1 MLPTKNDNKLLTKR
15 VQASGRSTVI
25 LSYTTSDAQALRN
38 MAKEIILKS
47 GKKAS
52 LSLLSRR
59 SLQIYALIL
68 ANPSHLVNELQVLNK
83 MVTPLPSPSKA
94 STTQKVPE

>member
-38 MAKEIILKS
+38 LAKEISLKS

-59 SLQIYALIL
+59 SLQIYSVML
-68 ANPSHLVNELQVLNK
+68 ANPAYLINELQVLNK
-83 MVTPLPSPSKA
+83 MVTPVPAPSKA
-94 STTQKVPE
+94 STRQKVPE